1 MPVPNISPV
10 KHIEY
15 ECQQS
20 KYGDI
25 VPSLPLRGMICAA
38 SFSGKSIL
46 IQNLILDV
54 YRGCFSRI
62 YIFSPTVHL
71 DTVWRPVKDYIT
83 KDLRPKDDE
92 NMYFDDY
99 DPEDLEKIIERQ
111 KKVTQYLKDKNE
123 KKLLSILIVL
133 DDLSENKE
141 FLRGN
146 RVLQAL
152 YTKGRHLS
160 ISTVISVQNYKS
172 VSPMIRKNLTF
183 LIVFKL
189 RNQSDLDA
197 ILEEFSNVA
206 DKKQLQKIYELATEE
221 KYSFLYIDFMKHNV
235 NDIFKIKFEKKIIIK
250 K

>member
-1 MPVPNISPV
+1 
-10 KHIEY
+10 
-15 ECQQS
+15 
-20 KYGDI
+20 
-25 VPSLPLRGMICAA
+25 
-38 SFSGKSIL
+38 
-46 IQNLILDV
+46 
-54 YRGCFSRI
+54 
-62 YIFSPTVHL
+62 
-71 DTVWRPVKDYIT
+71 
-83 KDLRPKDDE
+83 
-92 NMYFDDY
+92 
-99 DPEDLEKIIERQ
+99 
-111 KKVTQYLKDKNE
+111 
-123 KKLLSILIVL
+123 VL

-189 RNQSDLDA
+189 RNQSDLDS

-221 KYSFLYIDFMKHNV
+221 KYSFLYIDFMAHNP
-235 NDIFKIKFEKKIIIK
+235 NDIFKIKFGKKIIIK

>member
-15 ECQQS
+15 ECHQS

-99 DPEDLEKIIERQ
+99 DPDDLEKIIERQ

-235 NDIFKIKFEKKIIIK
+235 NGIFKKN
-250 K
+250 

>member
-1 MPVPNISPV
+1 M
-10 KHIEY
+10 
-15 ECQQS
+15 
-20 KYGDI
+20 
-25 VPSLPLRGMICAA
+25 
-38 SFSGKSIL
+38 
-46 IQNLILDV
+46 
-54 YRGCFSRI
+54 
-62 YIFSPTVHL
+62 
-71 DTVWRPVKDYIT
+71 
-83 KDLRPKDDE
+83 
-92 NMYFDDY
+92 
-99 DPEDLEKIIERQ
+99 
-111 KKVTQYLKDKNE
+111 E

-221 KYSFLYIDFMKHNV
+221 KYSFLYIVFMAHNP
-235 NDIFKIKFEKKIIIK
+235 NHIFKIKFEKRIKIK
-250 K
+250 

>member
-15 ECQQS
+15 ECHQS

-38 SFSGKSIL
+38 SFSGKISL
-46 IQNLILDV
+46 IQNSILDV

-83 KDLRPKDDE
+83 KELRPKDDE
-92 NMYFDDY
+92 NTYFDDY

-123 KKLLSILIVL
+123 KKLSILIVL

-221 KYSFLYIDFMKHNV
+221 KYSFLY
-235 NDIFKIKFEKKIIIK
+235 
-250 K
+250 

>member
-1 MPVPNISPV
+1 
-10 KHIEY
+10 
-15 ECQQS
+15 
-20 KYGDI
+20 
-25 VPSLPLRGMICAA
+25 MICAA

-83 KDLRPKDDE
+83 KELRPKDDE
-92 NMYFDDY
+92 NMYFDDC

-111 KKVTQYLKDKNE
+111 KKVIQYLKDKNE
-123 KKLLSILIVL
+123 KTLLSILIVL

-160 ISTVISVQNYKS
+160 ISTVISIQNYRS
-172 VSPMIRKNLTF
+172 VAPVIRKNLTF

-189 RNQSDLDA
+189 RNQSDLDS
-197 ILEEFSNVA
+197 ILEEFSNITN
-206 DKKQLQKIYELATEE
+206 KKQLQKIYELATEE
-221 KYSFLYIDFMKHNV
+221 KYSFLYINFMAHNP
-235 NDIFKIKFEKKIIIK
+235 NDIFKIKFEKRIKIK
-250 K
+250 